1 MPVIVGIQNAEE
13 DELKETVMK
22 ETVMSVT
29 FSEFTDI
36 FIFVGIN
43 SCAVSNLRLS

>member
-13 DELKETVMK
+13 DELKETV
-22 ETVMSVT
+22 VSVT

-36 FIFVGIN
+36 FIFVGIS